1 MKLKVKN
8 YLYRAILDSQKRKI
22 KRKKKL
28 LLSQN
33 IVNNHKKLQ
42 FHNLGNKN
50 PKKIFYIIQR
60 KKGGGLFSN
69 LLFVLNHLAIC
80 EKLKLIPIVDMY
92 NFEGFYNE
100 INKVN
105 KTLNSWEYYFNQ
117 TSKYK
122 LEDVYQS
129 KNVIF
134 SSSETFKN
142 YKLRAFKKF
151 KDLYNAYKKYIRMNT
166 AIIKEAN
173 ENFKRLKIDRYNT
186 VGLHWRGT
194 DHKFLPNHPQP
205 PSRKQIFNKIDKIL
219 KNKKR
224 KKIFLVTEDPEYLEI
239 MKKKYGKKVLYL
251 NSFRSSKSSDFS
263 NFNRNNHRFKVG
275 KESLIEVLIL
285 SKLNYLVC
293 SESNISDF
301 AKFISLNKNFYI
313 DRIVNTRNS
322 SNVFISFLR
331 WKIKSFLPSF
341 LGGY

>member
-1 MKLKVKN
+1 M
-8 YLYRAILDSQKRKI
+8 
-22 KRKKKL
+22 
-28 LLSQN
+28 
-33 IVNNHKKLQ
+33 H
-42 FHNLGNKN
+42 
-50 PKKIFYIIQR
+50 
-60 KKGGGLFSN
+60 
-69 LLFVLNHLAIC
+69 
-80 EKLKLIPIVDMY
+80 

-105 KTLNSWEYYFNQ
+105 KTHNSWEYYFNQ
-117 TSKYK
+117 TSKNK
-122 LEDVYQS
+122 LKDVYQS

-134 SSSETFKN
+134 SSSATFKN
-142 YKLRAFKKF
+142 YKFRAFKKF
-151 KDLYNAYKKYIRMNT
+151 KDLYNAYKKYIRINSK
-166 AIIKEAN
+166 IIREAN
-173 ENFKRLKIDRYNT
+173 KNFKRLKIDKFNT
-186 VGLHWRGT
+186 MGIHWRGT

-205 PSRKQIFNKIDKIL
+205 PSRKQIFNKIDKNL
-219 KNKKR
+219 KNKKI

-251 NSFRSSKSSDFS
+251 KSFRSSKSSDFS
-263 NFNRNNHRFKVG
+263 NFNRKNHRFKVG

-322 SNVFISFLR
+322 NNVFISFLR